1 MMVTAAKPI
10 PEGHHTIT
18 PHLVVRDAAE
28 AIAFYQQAFG
38 AAENY
43 RLPGPDG
50 KSVMHAELRIGDSII
65 FLGAESPGAE
75 CKSPATLKGT
85 AVELYLYVEDAD
97 AAYRQAV
104 AAGAKAVM
112 PVQEM
117 FWGDRMGSLED
128 LFGHRWSVA
137 TRIKDLSPEEIA
149 KGACEFFSAKGEKKS
164 M

>member
-1 MMVTAAKPI
+1 MVTAAKAV
-10 PEGHHTIT
+10 PEGYHTIT

-28 AIAFYQQAFG
+28 AIAFYQKAFG
-38 AAENY
+38 AVENY

-65 FLGAESPGAE
+65 FLGAESPGAD
-75 CKSPATLKGT
+75 CKSPATLKGK
-85 AVELYLYVEDAD
+85 AVMLHLYVEDAD
-97 AAYRQAV
+97 AVFRQAV
-104 AAGAKAVM
+104 AAGAQALM

-128 LFGHRWSVA
+128 PFGHRWSVA
-137 TRIKDLSPEEIA
+137 TRIQDLSPEEIA

-164 M
+164 G

>member
-1 MMVTAAKPI
+1 MATATKPI
-10 PEGHHTIT
+10 PEGYHTIT
-18 PHLVVRDAAE
+18 PYLIVRDANA
-28 AIAFYQQAFG
+28 AMAFYQKAFG
-38 AAENY
+38 AVERF
-43 RLPGPDG
+43 RLAGPDG
-50 KSVMHAELRIGDSII
+50 KSVMHGELQIGDSIF
-65 FLGAESPGAE
+65 FLGAESPASE

-128 LFGHRWSVA
+128 PFGHRWSVA
-137 TRIKDLSPEEIA
+137 THIKDLSPEEMTMA
-149 KGACEFFSAKGEKKS
+149 AVEFFSSMKK
-164 M
+164 

>member
-1 MMVTAAKPI
+1 MVTAAKLI
-10 PEGHHTIT
+10 PEGYHTIT

-28 AIAFYQQAFG
+28 AIAFYQKAFG
-38 AAENY
+38 AVENY

-50 KSVMHAELRIGDSII
+50 KSVMHGELQIGDSII
-65 FLGAESPGAE
+65 FLGAESPGSE
-75 CKSPATLKGT
+75 CKSPTTLKGT
-85 AVELYLYVEDAD
+85 AVGLYLYVKDAD

-128 LFGHRWSVA
+128 PFGHRWSVA
-137 TRIKDLSPEEIA
+137 TRIKDLSQEEIA
-149 KGACEFFSAKGEKKS
+149 AGAREFLSAQG
-164 M
+164 